1 MEQYPDELRTRTPA
15 EKPGCGPLGDFL
27 WETASWDP
35 AVEGLVHEALQD
47 GTERELVIVA
57 RRLLDERRLTEPSR
71 IVRLVRL
78 LADAGGLDPGQ
89 LPPAGGGA
97 AGPPQGPS
105 QSPDLDPLGAGLP
118 LLGRETELVGA
129 GRVKDRWP
137 AGVSLVCVTGPPG
150 AGKTRLAREIA
161 ASLNQGRPGRL
172 LRVRLSQGAPGSED
186 RLLATTP
193 YEALAELLAQLG
205 VLRAEIP
212 ATLDGRRARY
222 AAELTDPYPVILL
235 DGVVHEHQV
244 PALLPLSPGC
254 VVLTSRSPLT
264 GLNDLGAQFVPLGR
278 LAGDWPRRLVR
289 RVFQA
294 HGVEPDD
301 LAAAAIARWSD
312 GLPGPAILLA
322 RCVAVTAKAKGLAPG
337 AVTGQIEAAPD
348 ADMMAAV
355 VGLLDVNQRA
365 VLRTLAALRLPRAD
379 LHALSLST
387 GLSHDRVAAALAGLA
402 ELGLVGEDERDGT
415 WVIDS
420 LTADRVRTR
429 ARAAGQLTGDSYEQ
443 LIGPVIG
450 LFALRA
456 RALRDLLAE
465 TEPEMGAALRA
476 WALRQ
481 WQAEQPGLAA
491 VLQAAAAAPRP
502 ALARLL
508 AAAFTDAAAAAGAA
522 SGAFESEASVTA
534 VALIARDAD
543 DQRLE
548 DRALTWLK
556 RQDTLL
562 DAGGPE
568 PVRSAVTRSGPADI
582 PAPPDALPVER
593 SVGPEL
599 NAVPSG
605 PVLFGA
611 GDRWS

>member
-1 MEQYPDELRTRTPA
+1 MRGQMEEYPDQLRTRA
-15 EKPGCGPLGDFL
+15 RAVKPGSGPLGDFL

-35 AVEGLVHEALQD
+35 AVEGLVHEAVQD
-47 GTERELVIVA
+47 GTEQELVDVA

-71 IVRLVRL
+71 IVRLVHL
-78 LADAGGLDPGQ
+78 LAGAGALDPGQ
-89 LPPAGGGA
+89 LPPAGDGA
-97 AGPPQGPS
+97 AGPPQG
-105 QSPDLDPLGAGLP
+105 PDLDPLGAGLP
-118 LLGRETELVGA
+118 LLGRETELADG
-129 GRVKDRWP
+129 GRVKDRRRV
-137 AGVSLVCVTGPPG
+137 GVSLICVTGLPG
-150 AGKTRLAREIA
+150 AGKTRLGREIA
-161 ASLNQGRPGRL
+161 ASLNRGQPGRL
-172 LRVRLSQGAPGSED
+172 LQVTLSHGAPGSED

-205 VLRAEIP
+205 VPRAEIP
-212 ATLDGRRARY
+212 ATLDGRLARY

-235 DGVVHEHQV
+235 DSVVHEDQV
-244 PALLPLSPGC
+244 PALLPPSHGC

-294 HGVEPDD
+294 HGVELDD

-322 RCVAVTAKAKGLAPG
+322 RWVAVTAKAKGLAPG
-337 AVTGQIEAAPD
+337 AVTGQLEAAPD
-348 ADMMAAV
+348 ADKTAAV
-355 VGLLDVNQRA
+355 VGLLDADQRA
-365 VLRTLAALRLPRAD
+365 ILRTLAALRLPRAD
-379 LHALSLST
+379 LQTLSLST
-387 GLSHDRVAAALAGLA
+387 GLSRDRVAAALAGLA

-420 LTADRVRTR
+420 LTADCVRTR

-443 LIGPVIG
+443 LTGPVIG
-450 LFALRA
+450 LYALRA
-456 RALRDLLAE
+456 RALRDLMAE
-465 TEPEMGAALRA
+465 TEPETAAAVRA

-491 VLQAAAAAPRP
+491 IVQAAAAASAP
-502 ALARLL
+502 ASARLL
-508 AAAFTDAAAAAGAA
+508 ATAFMDAATAAGAA
-522 SGAFESEASVTA
+522 SSAFGSEASVTA
-534 VALIARDAD
+534 VALIARETD

-548 DRALTWLK
+548 DRALTWLD
-556 RQDTLL
+556 RQDELR
-562 DAGGPE
+562 DAGRPE
-568 PVRSAVTRSGPADI
+568 PARAVLTPSGPVDIPVPPDELPIERAVRS
-582 PAPPDALPVER
+582 
-593 SVGPEL
+593 EL